1 MGMEHVIILMVIN
14 MKENGRMIREK
25 GRGWVRVVMG
35 PCMMEIGRI
44 IYGMGKDISGLQVE
58 THIKDNG

>member
-1 MGMEHVIILMVIN
+1 M
-14 MKENGRMIREK
+14 
-25 GRGWVRVVMG
+25 MG